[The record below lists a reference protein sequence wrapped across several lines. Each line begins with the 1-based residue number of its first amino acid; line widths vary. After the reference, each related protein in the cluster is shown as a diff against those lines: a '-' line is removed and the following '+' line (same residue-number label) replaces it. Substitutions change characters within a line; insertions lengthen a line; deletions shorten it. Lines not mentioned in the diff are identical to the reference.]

1 MTSSR
6 RPKQIKAV
14 AEAEEVAVV
23 AAHVEE
29 ADEVQVAEVVDQWVA
44 EDDLVAVEA
53 DEMIVSDILS
63 FL

>member
-29 ADEVQVAEVVDQWVA
+29 ADEVQVAEVVDRWAA
-44 EDDLVAVEA
+44 EDDLEAVGV
-53 DEMIVSDILS
+53 DGMTVSA
-63 FL
+63 

>member
-14 AEAEEVAVV
+14 AEAEEEAVV

-29 ADEVQVAEVVDQWVA
+29 ADEVQVAEVVDRWAA
-44 EDDLVAVEA
+44 EDDLEAVGV
-53 DEMIVSDILS
+53 DGMTVSA
-63 FL
+63 